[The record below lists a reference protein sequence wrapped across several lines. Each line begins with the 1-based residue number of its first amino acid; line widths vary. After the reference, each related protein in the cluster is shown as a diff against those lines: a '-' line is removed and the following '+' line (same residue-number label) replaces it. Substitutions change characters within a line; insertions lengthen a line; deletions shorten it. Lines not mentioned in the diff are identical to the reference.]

1 MPWLRSRVMAGMTD
15 TFLNGTD
22 VSMTRKRESP
32 AQQPIEI
39 TLAHSPDSDD
49 AFMFYALA
57 TRKIPTDSLRFAH
70 TLEDIQSLNVKAQEG
85 VFDVTAVSFHAYPYI
100 ADKYILLPSGASFG
114 DRYGPMIVARGS
126 LAASDLKKK
135 RVAVPGKM
143 TTAFLTLML
152 FEPDADPVVVP
163 FDQILSAV
171 AKGDVD
177 AGVVIHEG
185 QLTYGMEGLSKVVDL
200 GEWWHQQTGL
210 PLPLGGNVI
219 RRSLGNDIMRRVS
232 QTLRASIQYGLEH
245 REEALTYAMQFA
257 RGLDHFTA
265 DKFVSMYVND
275 WTVNYG
281 EEGRRAVQLLL
292 DRGFEGG
299 VLPQRVQAEFVEDN
313 ESAVPRTTA
322 SP

>member
-1 MPWLRSRVMAGMTD
+1 MDSIINEPVEPRVAPGSDSARSLVD
-15 TFLNGTD
+15 L
-22 VSMTRKRESP
+22 
-32 AQQPIEI
+32 

-57 TRKIPTDSLRFAH
+57 TRKIPSEPLKFTH
-70 TLEDIQSLNVKAQEG
+70 TLEDIQSLNAKAEKG
-85 VFDVTAVSFHAYPYI
+85 VFDITAISFHAYPYV

-114 DRYGPMIVARGS
+114 DGYGPLIVSRGAMSAR
-126 LAASDLKKK
+126 DLKGK
-135 RVAVPGKM
+135 RVAVPGM
-143 TTAFLTLML
+143 RTTAYLALRL
-152 FEPDADPVVVP
+152 YQPDVVPVVTP
-163 FDQILSAV
+163 FDRILDVV
-171 AKGDVD
+171 AKGEAD

-185 QLTYGMEGLSKVVDL
+185 QLTYGAEGLSKVIDL
-200 GEWWHQQTGL
+200 GEWWRQETGL

-219 RRSLGNDIMRRVS
+219 RRSLGKALMRQVS
-232 QTLRASIQYGLEH
+232 RTLRASILYSLDH

-281 EEGRRAVQLLL
+281 DKGRRAVQRLL

-299 VLPQRVQAEFVEDN
+299 ILPRRVIAEFVDD
-313 ESAVPRTTA
+313 SYDG
-322 SP
+322 